1 MSDNSL
7 DFTDDIDTVGT
18 PDNAEP
24 DHDPTNGRWFET
36 EVADTLEEWG
46 YTTARNEQLF
56 GLETDVIAR
65 RDEFRGDPTDFLVVE
80 CKDWHT
86 TPVQRDAVEAIAFRA
101 ALARAMPVL
110 AIARHVT
117 VGAWKLAQQLDVRIL
132 TEQDLWNDRL
142 RPLTKCRPPRGT
154 LYARREPPIRE
165 LRDRLPLLLHRK
177 TSLDI
182 EAPVFHTAGY
192 GPCYVPDRE
201 GNTTY
206 VNARDSEYEFTE

>member
-1 MSDNSL
+1 MSDNTRDL
-7 DFTDDIDTVGT
+7 TDRIDTVGT
-18 PDNAEP
+18 PDDTSDP
-24 DHDPTNGRWFET
+24 DHDPTNGRWFEE

-65 RDEFRGDPTDFLVVE
+65 RDEFRGEPTDFLVVE

-86 TPVQRDAVEAIAFRA
+86 TPVQRDAVEAIALRA

-110 AIARHVT
+110 AIACYVT
-117 VGAWKLAQQLDVRIL
+117 AGAWELAQQLDVRIL

-142 RPLTKCRPPRGT
+142 RPLTKRRPPRGT
-154 LYARREPPIRE
+154 LYARREPLIQD

-177 TSLDI
+177 TRLDI
-182 EAPVFHTAGY
+182 EAPVFYTAGD

-206 VNARDSEYEFTE
+206 VNARESEYDFR

>member
-1 MSDNSL
+1 MSDRRDL
-7 DFTDDIDTVGT
+7 ADAIDAIGT
-18 PDNAEP
+18 PDETTTP
-24 DHDPTNGRWFET
+24 DHDPTNGRWLET

-46 YTTARNEQLF
+46 YRTARNERLF

-65 RDEFRGDPTDFLVVE
+65 RNEFCGDPTDFLVVE

-86 TPVQRDAVEAIAFRA
+86 TPVQRDAVEAIALRA

-117 VGAWKLAQQLDVRIL
+117 AGAWKLAQQLDVRIL
-132 TEQDLWNDRL
+132 TQEDLWADCL
-142 RPLTKCRPPRGT
+142 RPLTECRPPHGT

-165 LRDRLPLLLHRK
+165 LRDRLPLLLHRR
-177 TSLDI
+177 TRLDI
-182 EAPVFHTAGY
+182 EAPVFYAAGD

-201 GNTTY
+201 GNTAY
-206 VNARDSEYEFTE
+206 VNARESEYDFR